1 MQKASVH
8 EELCLRRMLRRSIM
22 GEGVL
27 PSLGAGYR
35 ALVLGASGGIGS
47 AFLAAFHD
55 DPACAGAYGLSRCHD
70 GFDVTDEASVSA
82 AAERLK
88 GEGTGFD
95 VIVCATG
102 ALTIDGVGPEKTI
115 KAISVEAMTAQ
126 FALNAIGP
134 ALVLKHFSPLLSRDR
149 RSLMAFLSARV
160 GSIGDNRL
168 GGWISY
174 RASKAALNQIVR
186 TSAIEIARTRPLAV
200 IAALHPGTVATALS
214 DRFSAGHERF
224 SPDDSVAR
232 MLAVLDGLDPAAS
245 GSFHAYDGQLIP
257 W

>member
-1 MQKASVH
+1 M
-8 EELCLRRMLRRSIM
+8 ENGR
-22 GEGVL
+22 L
-27 PSLGAGYR
+27 PSLGEGYR

-47 AFLAAFHD
+47 AYLAAFRK
-55 DPACAGAYGLSRCHD
+55 DPACAAAFGLSRRSD
-70 GFDVTDEASVSA
+70 GFDVTDEACVSA
-82 AAERLK
+82 AAERLQ
-88 GEGTGFD
+88 GEGVGFD
-95 VIVCATG
+95 VIICATG

-115 KAISVEAMTAQ
+115 KAVSAETMAAQ

-186 TSAIEIARTRPLAV
+186 TSAIEIARTRPLAA

-232 MLAVLDGLDPAAS
+232 MLAVLDGLDPASS
-245 GSFHAYDGQLIP
+245 GAFYAYDGQLIP